1 MFNSKKDPSE
11 NKLNSAFPRSNGL
24 VIGPEETG
32 PSEAK
37 GQRAL
42 QEIMQNRHTSVYSTR
57 GGPGSDSANEL
68 ALSSASG
75 NMTIGPGVKMEG
87 AIRNFK
93 NLMILGSS
101 EGELEG
107 ENLIIGEGGWLKGT
121 ATICNMEVVGN
132 FGGVAN
138 VTGHILL
145 RSTGIIEGTITYAS
159 IEIENGG
166 QISGEIRPAEEDKT
180 TDDIG
185 ENLNSSDEAWLVDI
199 PSQFPEPATVD
210 EDSIDE

>member
-11 NKLNSAFPRSNGL
+11 NKLNSEFPRSSGL
-24 VIGPEETG
+24 EIGPEETG
-32 PSEAK
+32 PSEAE

-42 QEIMQNRHTSVYSTR
+42 QEIMQNRHTSVYSMR
-57 GGPGSDSANEL
+57 GGPASDSANEL

-132 FGGVAN
+132 FGGIAN
-138 VTGHILL
+138 VTGHKSRVSADQTRRVRIIAGSAARLIGFSTRFDRCVGHHMLTFSWLL
-145 RSTGIIEGTITYAS
+145 VLA
-159 IEIENGG
+159 
-166 QISGEIRPAEEDKT
+166 KT
-180 TDDIG
+180 D
-185 ENLNSSDEAWLVDI
+185 L
-199 PSQFPEPATVD
+199 
-210 EDSIDE
+210 